1 MFCWWVWRP
10 LTGLIL
16 ELGKS
21 YRCYLRL
28 PGVLG
33 GDPITGVV
41 QAPWVGGKNT
51 RDRDKGVNS

>member
-1 MFCWWVWRP
+1 MIVSESLVGSCGMFCWWVWRP
-10 LTGLIL
+10 LTGSIL

-41 QAPWVGGKNT
+41 
-51 RDRDKGVNS
+51 